1 MPTTIRVVV
10 LFGGR
15 NTEHDVSCRS
25 AASVVQHL
33 DRDRYDVVPIRI
45 TSTGHWVVGSEVR
58 SEVGGEAGSDASSDS
73 VVTDVALRE
82 MTPDPADGRLSVLE
96 TLAGAMAAMRG
107 ADVVLPVLHGPYG
120 EDGTVQ
126 SVLELAGVPY
136 MGSGVLA
143 SATSMDKDFTKRVL
157 GSRGIPVAPGV
168 VLRTPAD
175 ELAEADKEKLGL
187 PVFVKPSRGGSS
199 VGVTRVDDWAQLP
212 AALELARESDTKVL
226 VEAGM
231 SGREIDLAVLELADG
246 RLLTGPPLEIK
257 VGEDHGWFDYEAK
270 YEAGITD
277 FVVPADL
284 DPQIAEQ
291 LSTIALDVFQELGC
305 AGLLRVDFFLPE
317 VDGKIVPT
325 VNEVNTIPGL
335 TSMSQFPRMW
345 QAAGTSYPEL
355 LDILIATARARGP
368 QPAAVLS

>member
-1 MPTTIRVVV
+1 MPSTSRVVV

-33 DRDRYDVVPIRI
+33 DRTRYEVVPIRI
-45 TSTGHWVVGSEVR
+45 TTTGHWVVGTDVR
-58 SEVGGEAGSDASSDS
+58 QP
-73 VVTDVALRE
+73 VVDDVALRR
-82 MTPDPADGRLSVLE
+82 MTPEP
-96 TLAGAMAAMRG
+96 AGARPSVVESLARAIEAVRG
-107 ADVVLPVLHGPYG
+107 ADVVLPVLHGPFG

-143 SATSMDKDFTKRVL
+143 SATGMDKDFTKRVL
-157 GSRGIPVAPGV
+157 AARGIPVAPGV
-168 VLRTPAD
+168 VLRTPGD
-175 ELAEADKEKLGL
+175 ELTDQDRERLGL

-199 VGVTRVDDWAQLP
+199 VGVSRVDDWAQLP
-212 AALELARESDTKVL
+212 AALETARASDTKTL

-231 SGREIDLAVLELADG
+231 PGREIDVGVLELPDG
-246 RLLTGPPLEIK
+246 RLLTSPPLEIK
-257 VGEDHGWFDYEAK
+257 VVEEHGWFDYDAK

-284 DPQIAEQ
+284 DPRVADQ
-291 LSTIALDVFQELGC
+291 LAATALDVFQELGC
-305 AGLLRVDFFLPE
+305 SGLLRVDFFLPE
-317 VDGKIVPT
+317 VGGVVVPT

-345 QAAGTSYPEL
+345 QAAGTSYPAL
-355 LDILIATARARGP
+355 LDILVETARARGP
-368 QPAAVLS
+368 VPAVLR

>member
-33 DRDRYDVVPIRI
+33 DRSLYEVVPVRI
-45 TSTGHWVVGSEVR
+45 TPTGHWVVGTDVPQ
-58 SEVGGEAGSDASSDS
+58 S

-82 MTPDPADGRLSVLE
+82 MTPEPAVLPSVTE
-96 TLAGAMAAMRG
+96 SLARALDALRG
-107 ADVVLPVLHGPYG
+107 VDVVLPILHGEFG

-126 SVLELAGVPY
+126 SLLELAGVPY

-157 GSRGIPVAPGV
+157 GARGIRVAPGV
-168 VLRTPAD
+168 VLRTPED
-175 ELAEADKEKLGL
+175 ELGEDDKEKLGL
-187 PVFVKPSRGGSS
+187 PVFVKPSNGGSS

-212 AALELARESDTKVL
+212 AALETARASDTKTL
-226 VEAGM
+226 VEAGVP
-231 SGREIDLAVLELADG
+231 GREIDLGVLQLADG
-246 RLLTGPPLEIK
+246 RLLTSPPLEIK
-257 VGEDHGWFDYEAK
+257 VGEDHGWFDYDAK

-284 DPQIAEQ
+284 DPQVAEE

-305 AGLLRVDFFLPE
+305 SGLLRVDFFLPE
-317 VDGKIVPT
+317 VDGKLVPT

-355 LDILIATARARGP
+355 LNILIATARARGP
-368 QPAAVLS
+368 VPALAS

>member
-1 MPTTIRVVV
+1 MPTPSRVVV

-33 DRDRYDVVPIRI
+33 DRSRYEVVPIRI
-45 TSTGHWVVGSEVR
+45 TTTGHWVVG
-58 SEVGGEAGSDASSDS
+58 ADARRP
-73 VVTDVALRE
+73 VVDDVALRE
-82 MTPDPADGRLSVLE
+82 MTPEPAGPRTSVVE
-96 TLAGAMAAMRG
+96 SLARAIEAVRE
-107 ADVVLPVLHGPYG
+107 ADVVLPVLHGPFG

-143 SATSMDKDFTKRVL
+143 SATGMDKDFTKRVL
-157 GSRGIPVAPGV
+157 AARGIPVAPGV
-168 VLRTPAD
+168 VLRGPGD
-175 ELAEADKEKLGL
+175 ELAGQDRERLGL

-199 VGVTRVDDWAQLP
+199 VGVSRVDDWAQLP
-212 AALELARESDTKVL
+212 AALETARASDTKTL
-226 VEAGM
+226 VEAGVP
-231 SGREIDLAVLELADG
+231 GREIDVAVLELPDG
-246 RLLTGPPLEIK
+246 RLLTSPPLEIK
-257 VGEDHGWFDYEAK
+257 VGAEHGWFDYDAK

-284 DPQIAEQ
+284 DPRIADQ
-291 LSTIALDVFQELGC
+291 LAATALDVFLELGC
-305 AGLLRVDFFLPE
+305 SGLLRVDFFLPE
-317 VDGKIVPT
+317 VDGTVVPT

-345 QAAGTSYPEL
+345 QAAGTPYPEL
-355 LDILIATARARGP
+355 LDILIETARARGP
-368 QPAAVLS
+368 VPAVLR

>member
-1 MPTTIRVVV
+1 MPTRSRVVV

-33 DRDRYDVVPIRI
+33 DRGRYEVVPIRI
-45 TSTGHWVVGSEVR
+45 TSEGHWVVGADT
-58 SEVGGEAGSDASSDS
+58 GQD
-73 VVTDVALRE
+73 VVDDVALRA
-82 MTPDPADGRLSVLE
+82 MTPEP
-96 TLAGAMAAMRG
+96 AGAPGTMLESLARGIEAVRG
-107 ADVVLPVLHGPYG
+107 AEVVLPILHGPYG

-157 GSRGIPVAPGV
+157 GARGIPVAPGA

-175 ELAEADKEKLGL
+175 ELAQHDRDRLGL

-212 AALELARESDTKVL
+212 AALELARESDTKTL
-226 VEAGM
+226 VEAGVP
-231 SGREIDLAVLELADG
+231 GREVDIGVLELPDG
-246 RLLTGPPLEIK
+246 RLLTSPPLEIK
-257 VGEDHGWFDYEAK
+257 VVEEHGWFDYEAK
-270 YEAGITD
+270 YQSGITD
-277 FVVPADL
+277 FVVPAEL
-284 DPQIAEQ
+284 DPEVAEQ
-291 LSTIALDVFQELGC
+291 LATLALDVFLELGC
-305 AGLLRVDFFLPE
+305 SGLLRVDFFLPE
-317 VDGKIVPT
+317 VDGVLVPT

-355 LDILIATARARGP
+355 LDILIETARARGP
-368 QPAAVLS
+368 VPAVLR

>member
-1 MPTTIRVVV
+1 
-10 LFGGR
+10 
-15 NTEHDVSCRS
+15 
-25 AASVVQHL
+25 
-33 DRDRYDVVPIRI
+33 VPIRI
-45 TSTGHWVVGSEVR
+45 TSTGHWVVGTDVQQ
-58 SEVGGEAGSDASSDS
+58 S
-73 VVTDVALRE
+73 VVTDDALRE
-82 MTPDPADGRLSVLE
+82 LTPDPADDRLSVLE
-96 TLAGAMAAMRG
+96 TLAHAMAAMRG
-107 ADVVLPVLHGPYG
+107 ADVVLPVLHGPFG

-157 GSRGIPVAPGV
+157 GARGIRVAPGV
-168 VLRTPAD
+168 VLRTPED
-175 ELAEADKEKLGL
+175 ELGEDDKEKLGL
-187 PVFVKPSRGGSS
+187 PVFVKPSNGGSS

-212 AALELARESDTKVL
+212 AALETARASDTKVL
-226 VEAGM
+226 VEAGVP
-231 SGREIDLAVLELADG
+231 GREIDLGVLQLADG
-246 RLLTGPPLEIK
+246 RLLTSPPLEIK
-257 VGEDHGWFDYEAK
+257 VGEDHGWFDYDAK

-284 DPQIAEQ
+284 DPQVAEE

-317 VDGKIVPT
+317 VDGKLVPT

-345 QAAGTSYPEL
+345 QAAGTSYPDL
-355 LDILIATARARGP
+355 LNILIATARARGAV
-368 QPAAVLS
+368 PALAS

>member
-1 MPTTIRVVV
+1 MPTRSRVVV

-15 NTEHDVSCRS
+15 NTEHAVSCRS

-33 DRDRYDVVPIRI
+33 DRDRYEVVPIRI
-45 TSTGHWVVGSEVR
+45 TMTGHWVVGGEVVR
-58 SEVGGEAGSDASSDS
+58 LDVDDA
-73 VVTDVALRE
+73 VLRE
-82 MTPDPADGRLSVLE
+82 LTPEPAGAPDSVLE
-96 TLAGAMAAMRG
+96 SLARAIGAVRG
-107 ADVVLPVLHGPYG
+107 ADVVLPILHGPYG

-157 GSRGIPVAPGV
+157 GARDIPVAPGA

-175 ELAEADKEKLGL
+175 ELAQHDRDRLGL

-212 AALELARESDTKVL
+212 AALELARESDAKTL
-226 VEAGM
+226 VEAGVP
-231 SGREIDLAVLELADG
+231 GREVDIGVLELPDG
-246 RLLTGPPLEIK
+246 RLLTSPPLEIK
-257 VGEDHGWFDYEAK
+257 VVEEHGWFDYDAK
-270 YEAGITD
+270 YESGITD
-277 FVVPADL
+277 FVVPAEL
-284 DPQIAEQ
+284 DPQIAER
-291 LSTIALDVFQELGC
+291 LATMALDVFLELGC
-305 AGLLRVDFFLPE
+305 SGLLRVDFFLPE
-317 VDGKIVPT
+317 VDGVLVPT

-355 LDILIATARARGP
+355 LDILIETARARGP
-368 QPAAVLS
+368 VPAVLR

>member
-1 MPTTIRVVV
+1 MPTRIRAVV

-33 DRDRYDVVPIRI
+33 DRGRYEVLPIRI
-45 TSTGHWVVGSEVR
+45 TSTGHWVVGTDA
-58 SEVGGEAGSDASSDS
+58 VGTDTEQS

-82 MTPDPADGRLSVLE
+82 MTPEPADARLSVLE
-96 TLAGAMAAMRG
+96 TLARAVEAMRG
-107 ADVVLPVLHGPYG
+107 ADVVLPVLHGPFG

-136 MGSGVLA
+136 LGSGVLA

-157 GSRGIPVAPGV
+157 GARGIPVAPGV

-175 ELAEADKEKLGL
+175 ELGEDDKEKLGL

-212 AALELARESDTKVL
+212 AALELARESDTKTL
-226 VEAGM
+226 VEAGV
-231 SGREIDLAVLELADG
+231 SGREIDMGVLELEDG
-246 RLLTGPPLEIK
+246 RLLTSPPLEIK
-257 VGEDHGWFDYEAK
+257 VGEQHGWFDYEAK

-284 DPQIAEQ
+284 DPQIAEE

-305 AGLLRVDFFLPE
+305 SGLLRVDFFLPE
-317 VDGKIVPT
+317 VDGKLVPT

-355 LDILIATARARGP
+355 LDIMIATARARGP
-368 QPAAVLS
+368 LPAVVS